1 MSEAMHDHT
10 LFVAAMQHWVDDASD
25 ADLDRAWRLT
35 KGCLAVHA
43 VVDRLVGETLTQ
55 ASNSAWDAFVVAYH
69 GGEATYFMAALA
81 EDLRVAAPV
90 GRDDPM
96 TVAIE
101 RAYKASAEN
110 PGRKRAKRTNRADSL
125 ITPAPGGET

>member
-1 MSEAMHDHT
+1 MSERIYDHRIFVGAME
-10 LFVAAMQHWVDDASD
+10 HWVGECGDT
-25 ADLDRAWRLT
+25 DLDRAWRIT
-35 KGCLAVHA
+35 KGCLGVHA
-43 VVDRLVGETLTQ
+43 VVDRLPSQDPKE
-55 ASNSAWDAFVVAYH
+55 SADMAWEDFVVAYH